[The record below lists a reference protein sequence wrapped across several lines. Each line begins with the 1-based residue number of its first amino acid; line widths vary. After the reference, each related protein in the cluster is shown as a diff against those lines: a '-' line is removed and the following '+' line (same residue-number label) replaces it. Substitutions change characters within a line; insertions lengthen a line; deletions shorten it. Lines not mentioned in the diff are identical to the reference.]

1 MTSMCVIRSKSF
13 YDDTTNTMRL
23 SSIKSK
29 LQNVSTSITNVNP
42 FHKAVGNDAEES
54 FKNAK
59 EENKRSRRRK
69 HKERRSAS
77 ARSSE
82 PSGSHDSKHR
92 GRKREISPNRQHSS
106 EVKKIV
112 PNRTTMDYVVSVDDT
127 LSSVAARFEMTPSEL
142 CQLNRLVCRSLFA
155 GQIIKVPK
163 AISDV
168 TAQEPVVSGETGLA
182 DPQNIES
189 RFYEDEGTC
198 PPKIDDVL
206 TDSYGR
212 QDTELFRPYLSE
224 SLESESYSSS
234 LDDEERSNDEADPM
248 DAKYLK
254 VQAEFVI
261 DLKISISGQILI
273 TTNSF
278 VFTPNSECVT
288 DPNQYHLLLPLA
300 RIRSVAV
307 YKDHSVLYFTKRD
320 SHLVSTRLHSG
331 GRTKSKSR
339 SPLASETLS
348 PPLHTEIQDPFQLA
362 ESVEPVEA
370 SPSPDL
376 MDTGLPDTSIGD
388 TPLVVD
394 QKAETISQ
402 QGDSVLKDPLSSNT
416 VVIPSDSDSMEYLCV
431 LASKEDAIGK
441 RHPVWFTLQ
450 SEEYWFRIPVEKG
463 PVLFHFLQACEFDE
477 EAVDEKLLPTAQ
489 FQLHDPAIHECMTSP
504 AELCEATTNS
514 GTGGF
519 VSVPNT
525 YDWLLPRI
533 GSVDERSRA
542 LLRLSRKRRRRV
554 QSCKQI
560 VSNAASI
567 DQSMVSSTHSVCS
580 LGADTDTNSNVSKQQ
595 KNLSA
600 ARSTP
605 TLDEEKDALHLLK
618 KESVRWEW
626 IPTAFQHAW
635 EHFVHWLVN
644 SNEIKLQE
652 AEEKRRQFIQDSL
665 KLAMPE
671 NLPLPQATSDSQVL
685 DPAKVRDIMRNL
697 PPDAEGLDWRLTYST
712 SLHGFSLRTL
722 FYRCSLNPKDEGSV
736 QTSLTSSYTPSDQVS
751 AFSSIHPCLLVL
763 CTSEGE
769 TFGAMLNAHPYAS
782 GGRFYGNGSCYVFRW
797 VKPPRTEDSSTINA
811 SATEHPQTEY
821 AEANAAESTAMH
833 IPDEEL
839 MKLVHQGHEIENL
852 SEIESDESTEKG
864 IDVSREFGQL
874 LVLDDAQ
881 ADEREL
887 ESQPPATF
895 EKFTWSGKNNFFI
908 RGDHNSLTIGCA
920 QGHSALRLDDVLLH
934 GRTETCETFD
944 SPPLCS
950 TEDFI
955 INNLEVWSFF

>member
-1 MTSMCVIRSKSF
+1 MKLRAANFINRSKSF

-42 FHKAVGNDAEES
+42 FHKAAGNDTEES
-54 FKNAK
+54 SKNAK

-69 HKERRSAS
+69 HKEKQSAS

-82 PSGSHDSKHR
+82 PSCSHDSKHR
-92 GRKREISPNRQHSS
+92 GHKKQISPNRQHSS
-106 EVKKIV
+106 EVKKMV

-127 LSSVAARFEMTPSEL
+127 LSSVAARFDMTPSEL

-163 AISDV
+163 ATPNE
-168 TAQEPVVSGETGLA
+168 TAQEPDACGETGLA
-182 DPQNIES
+182 DPQNIDN
-189 RFYEDEGTC
+189 RFEEDEGNC

-206 TDSYGR
+206 TDPYGG
-212 QDTELFRPYLSE
+212 QDTEILRPYLSE
-224 SLESESYSSS
+224 SPESESYSSS
-234 LDDEERSNDEADPM
+234 LDEEELANEEADPM

-254 VQAEFVI
+254 LQAEFVI

-278 VFTPNSECVT
+278 VFTPNLDCAT

-300 RIRSVAV
+300 QIRSVAV

-320 SHLVSTRLHSG
+320 S

-339 SPLASETLS
+339 SPLTFKTLS
-348 PPLHTEIQDPFQLA
+348 PPLHTEIQDPSQLP
-362 ESVEPVEA
+362 EPVEPVEA

-376 MDTGLPDTSIGD
+376 MDTGLPDNSISN

-394 QKAETISQ
+394 QKDETISQ
-402 QGDSVLKDPLSSNT
+402 QGDSVLKAPLSNNT

-431 LASKEDAIGK
+431 LASKEDAVGK

-463 PVLFHFLQACEFDE
+463 PMLFHFLQTCEFDE

-489 FQLHDPAIHECMTSP
+489 SHLHGPAIHECMTSP
-504 AELCEATTNS
+504 AELCEATTNL

-533 GSVDERSRA
+533 GSIDERSRA
-542 LLRLSRKRRRRV
+542 LSRLSRKRRRRV
-554 QSCKQI
+554 QSCKYI
-560 VSNAASI
+560 VPNATAI

-580 LGADTDTNSNVSKQQ
+580 LGADTDTNSNVSKQR
-595 KNLSA
+595 NLSA

-618 KESVRWEW
+618 KESVRWE
-626 IPTAFQHAW
+626 
-635 EHFVHWLVN
+635 LVN

-652 AEEKRRQFIQDSL
+652 AEEKRRKFILDSL

-671 NLPLPQATSDSQVL
+671 NLPLPQATSVSQIL

-722 FYRCSLNPKDEGSV
+722 FYRCSLNPKDDDSV

-763 CTSEGE
+763 CTSGGE

-782 GGRFYGNGSCYVFRW
+782 GGRFYGNGSCYVLRW
-797 VKPPRTEDSSTINA
+797 VKPPRTGDSSTIDA
-811 SATEHPQTEY
+811 SATKHPGTEY
-821 AEANAAESTAMH
+821 AKTDDQESTAIH

-839 MKLVHQGHEIENL
+839 MKLVHQGHEIENP

-864 IDVSREFGQL
+864 IDVSEEFGQL
-874 LVLDDAQ
+874 FVSDDAQ
-881 ADEREL
+881 ADERKL
-887 ESQPPATF
+887 ESQPPAEF

-908 RGDHNSLTIGCA
+908 RGDHDSLTIGCA

-955 INNLEVWSFF
+955 VNNLEVWSFF

>member
-1 MTSMCVIRSKSF
+1 M
-13 YDDTTNTMRL
+13 
-23 SSIKSK
+23 
-29 LQNVSTSITNVNP
+29 
-42 FHKAVGNDAEES
+42 
-54 FKNAK
+54 
-59 EENKRSRRRK
+59 
-69 HKERRSAS
+69 
-77 ARSSE
+77 
-82 PSGSHDSKHR
+82 
-92 GRKREISPNRQHSS
+92 
-106 EVKKIV
+106 
-112 PNRTTMDYVVSVDDT
+112 
-127 LSSVAARFEMTPSEL
+127 
-142 CQLNRLVCRSLFA
+142 
-155 GQIIKVPK
+155 
-163 AISDV
+163 
-168 TAQEPVVSGETGLA
+168 
-182 DPQNIES
+182 
-189 RFYEDEGTC
+189 
-198 PPKIDDVL
+198 
-206 TDSYGR
+206 
-212 QDTELFRPYLSE
+212 
-224 SLESESYSSS
+224 
-234 LDDEERSNDEADPM
+234 
-248 DAKYLK
+248 
-254 VQAEFVI
+254 
-261 DLKISISGQILI
+261 LI

-278 VFTPNSECVT
+278 VFTPNLECVT
-288 DPNQYHLLLPLA
+288 DSNQYHLLLPLA

-320 SHLVSTRLHSG
+320 SHMVSTRLHSG

-339 SPLASETLS
+339 SPLASETRS

-362 ESVEPVEA
+362 ETVEPVEA
-370 SPSPDL
+370 NPES
-376 MDTGLPDTSIGD
+376 MDTGLPDTSIGS
-388 TPLVVD
+388 TPPVVD
-394 QKAETISQ
+394 QKDETISQ
-402 QGDSVLKDPLSSNT
+402 QGDSVLKAPLSSNT

-431 LASKEDAIGK
+431 LASKEDATGK

-463 PVLFHFLQACEFDE
+463 PILFHFLQACEFDE
-477 EAVDEKLLPTAQ
+477 EAVDEKLVPSAQ
-489 FQLHDPAIHECMTSP
+489 SRLHGPAIHECMTSP
-504 AELCEATTNS
+504 AELCETTTNS

-519 VSVPNT
+519 VFVPNT

-554 QSCKQI
+554 QSCKHI
-560 VSNAASI
+560 VPSAAAI

-580 LGADTDTNSNVSKQQ
+580 LGADTDTTSSVSKQR
-595 KNLSA
+595 NLST

-652 AEEKRRQFIQDSL
+652 AEEKRRQFILDSL

-671 NLPLPQATSDSQVL
+671 NLPLPQATSVSQLL

-722 FYRCSLNPKDEGSV
+722 FYRCSLNPKEEDSV
-736 QTSLTSSYTPSDQVS
+736 QTSLTSSYTSTDQVS

-797 VKPPRTEDSSTINA
+797 VKPSRTDDSSTINA
-811 SATEHPQTEY
+811 SATEQPG
-821 AEANAAESTAMH
+821 AECAKTDAQESSTMH

-839 MKLVHQGHEIENL
+839 MKLVHQGHEIENP

-864 IDVSREFGQL
+864 IDVSEEFGQL
-874 LVLDDAQ
+874 FVSDDAQ
-881 ADEREL
+881 TDDRGL
-887 ESQPPATF
+887 ESPPAAAF

-908 RGDHNSLTIGCA
+908 RGDHDSLTIGCA

-955 INNLEVWSFF
+955 VNNLEVWSFF